1 MMPKLTREET
11 NYVPKVI
18 GIYKT
23 TFLSLVSF
31 LLKDRKGNLE
41 KVEYKVIEFLNL
53 SRFID

>member
-1 MMPKLTREET
+1 MPKLTREEI

-23 TFLSLVSF
+23 TFLLLVSL
-31 LLKDRKGNLE
+31 LLKARKGNLE

>member
-1 MMPKLTREET
+1 MPKLTREET
-11 NYVPKVI
+11 NYIPKVI

-23 TFLSLVSF
+23 NFLSLVSF